1 MAIFSISPLLLR
13 DKVVPS
19 DGTLVYKPYSKLAI
33 AISEITGYFY
43 GMRNM
48 NYKWGD
54 LLVLITGIWG
64 HNYKYRYIYIS
75 PTNNIVIGV
84 INQLS

>member
-1 MAIFSISPLLLR
+1 M
-13 DKVVPS
+13 VPS

-54 LLVLITGIWG
+54 LLVLITGITG
-64 HNYKYRYIYIS
+64 AITVEVSTMAHMQDCGGMS
-75 PTNNIVIGV
+75 
-84 INQLS
+84 QQ

>member
-1 MAIFSISPLLLR
+1 MI
-13 DKVVPS
+13 D
-19 DGTLVYKPYSKLAI
+19 DG
-33 AISEITGYFY
+33 EITGNFN

-64 HNYKYRYIYIS
+64 HNYKYRYMS